1 MVNPSKTVGTSDAW
15 NDGRSKSR
23 VANYT
28 GFWEKNAAHDGEDHK
43 NNRVDNY
50 NDVVNGYYDGVT
62 ELFEYGWGQSFHFS
76 RFYKGEAFMQSL
88 ARHEHHLALK
98 MNLKPGMRVLD
109 VGCGVGGPARE
120 IATFADVHV
129 VGVNINDFQIGRARK
144 YTERAGLSSQVEF
157 VKGDFMSLSAL
168 FGECSFDAGEFD
180 SVYGEI
186 KKVLKPGG
194 IFGLYEWCMTENY
207 DPANPKH
214 KEIAHGIEVG
224 DGIPEMRT
232 VTQLL
237 GALTNVGFDIL
248 NHEDLAARPDPVPW
262 YYPLEGDFWKA
273 QTIWDYITV
282 LRISQGGQAITQVAV
297 KMLEMVG
304 LVPKGT
310 YACGEALN
318 TASIALVRGGQHKAC

>member
-1 MVNPSKTVGTSDAW
+1 
-15 NDGRSKSR
+15 
-23 VANYT
+23 
-28 GFWEKNAAHDGEDHK
+28 
-43 NNRVDNY
+43 
-50 NDVVNGYYDGVT
+50 
-62 ELFEYGWGQSFHFS
+62 
-76 RFYKGEAFMQSL
+76 
-88 ARHEHHLALK
+88 
-98 MNLKPGMRVLD
+98 
-109 VGCGVGGPARE
+109 
-120 IATFADVHV
+120 
-129 VGVNINDFQIGRARK
+129 
-144 YTERAGLSSQVEF
+144 
-157 VKGDFMSLSAL
+157 
-168 FGECSFDAGEFD
+168 
-180 SVYGEI
+180 
-186 KKVLKPGG
+186 
-194 IFGLYEWCMTENY
+194 MTENY